1 MVPQIIKNIRNLPLG
16 NFIAFP
22 AEILRTSAHL
32 IEIGARELTSNNPLI
47 RQMGARRLIGAA
59 SVFGGTGSII
69 AAAAEKITG
78 VSQEKMDAFKR
89 SVAPEYQKNSTLIPL
104 TESDDKGNF
113 KYFNFSYTNPYDSMI
128 RPVNAVLNAYG
139 NGTLTNQNASRIVY
153 NALIYD
159 TLNDTPGALTE
170 FFTPFVSESIGAG
183 AVADLTIRNGK
194 TKDGRTI
201 FFEQDTAMEKI
212 DASLGHLIGQLE
224 PGASRSSRRV
234 WKGVTQDF
242 TDFGTTYD
250 GPTELLALMSGLR
263 IEEAKPMDS
272 LPFIVTSYAKDIKN
286 INQKFS
292 ANIYNPNLDL
302 DGRIGYM
309 VEFLTDN
316 YDTQSRMFRVIQDM
330 ENMGADID
338 EIEEKLGVRLK
349 NKKRTEAL
357 MDGEFVAP
365 NISEARV
372 ESILER
378 LYEENEV
385 KAAEVEDQFETAI
398 DIFEDIRSDL
408 EAIELGEGADSF
420 REFIEFTLNPP
431 AVPGQ
436 GTAPITGI
444 EEMAEVNL
452 PPPVG
457 IGDGINASLFA
468 NNINVGTQFNLLP
481 NTVKY
486 DKLFPFG

>member
-1 MVPQIIKNIRNLPLG
+1 
-16 NFIAFP
+16 
-22 AEILRTSAHL
+22 
-32 IEIGARELTSNNPLI
+32 
-47 RQMGARRLIGAA
+47 
-59 SVFGGTGSII
+59 
-69 AAAAEKITG
+69 
-78 VSQEKMDAFKR
+78 
-89 SVAPEYQKNSTLIPL
+89 
-104 TESDDKGNF
+104 
-113 KYFNFSYTNPYDSMI
+113 
-128 RPVNAVLNAYG
+128 
-139 NGTLTNQNASRIVY
+139 
-153 NALIYD
+153 
-159 TLNDTPGALTE
+159 
-170 FFTPFVSESIGAG
+170 
-183 AVADLTIRNGK
+183 
-194 TKDGRTI
+194 
-201 FFEQDTAMEKI
+201 
-212 DASLGHLIGQLE
+212 
-224 PGASRSSRRV
+224 
-234 WKGVTQDF
+234 
-242 TDFGTTYD
+242 
-250 GPTELLALMSGLR
+250 MSGLR

-272 LPFIVTSYAKDIKN
+272 LPFIVTSYAKDIEN
-286 INQKFS
+286 INKKFS

-349 NKKRTEAL
+349 NKKRTAAL

-408 EAIELGEGADSF
+408 EAIELGEGPESF

-436 GTAPITGI
+436 DIAPITGI
-444 EEMAEVNL
+444 EEMAAVNL

-457 IGDGINASLFA
+457 IGDGVNASLFA
-468 NNINVGTQFNLLP
+468 NNINVGTQFNLLT
-481 NTVKY
+481 NEQKF
-486 DKLFPFG
+486 DKLFPLG

>member
-1 MVPQIIKNIRNLPLG
+1 
-16 NFIAFP
+16 
-22 AEILRTSAHL
+22 
-32 IEIGARELTSNNPLI
+32 
-47 RQMGARRLIGAA
+47 
-59 SVFGGTGSII
+59 
-69 AAAAEKITG
+69 
-78 VSQEKMDAFKR
+78 MDA
-89 SVAPEYQKNSTLIPL
+89 A
-104 TESDDKGNF
+104 
-113 KYFNFSYTNPYDSMI
+113 
-128 RPVNAVLNAYG
+128 
-139 NGTLTNQNASRIVY
+139 
-153 NALIYD
+153 
-159 TLNDTPGALTE
+159 
-170 FFTPFVSESIGAG
+170 
-183 AVADLTIRNGK
+183 
-194 TKDGRTI
+194 
-201 FFEQDTAMEKI
+201 
-212 DASLGHLIGQLE
+212 LGHLIGQLE

-302 DGRIGYM
+302 NGRIGYM

-398 DIFEDIRSDL
+398 DIYEDIRSDL
-408 EAIELGEGADSF
+408 EAIELGEGPESF

-452 PPPVG
+452 PAPVQ
-457 IGDGINASLFA
+457 IGTAVNAALFA
-468 NNINVGTQFNLLP
+468 NNVNAGTQFNLLP
-481 NTVKY
+481 NAVKF
-486 DKLFPFG
+486 DKLFPLG